1 MSLCLSCGLCCDG
14 TMFREVPVTASEVT
28 ALGRRALFN
37 RTRTRMKQPCRALED
52 RCCQVYADR
61 PAKCREFNCLVL
73 QGLLKGEVS
82 EAEAHE
88 SIADVL
94 ARRARVAS
102 LLDME
107 DDPVGAVE
115 QARALVAKGR
125 ASREVQ
131 DAAERLER
139 ALLLMKAD
147 ADMFG

>member
-14 TMFREVPVTASEVT
+14 TMFREVPVTAAEAK

-37 RTRTRMKQPCRALED
+37 RTKTRMKQPCRALTD
-52 RCCQVYADR
+52 RCCQVYEDR

-73 QGLLKGEVS
+73 QGLLRGEVS
-82 EAEAHE
+82 EAEARQ
-88 SIADVL
+88 SIDDVL
-94 ARRARVAS
+94 GRRARVAE
-102 LLDME
+102 LME
-107 DDPVGAVE
+107 LPDDPVTAVE
-115 QARALVAKGR
+115 RARALVAKGK
-125 ASREVQ
+125 APLALQ